1 MPMRGYGK
9 NIHLSGRTIMKGTGG
24 SVLLD
29 KGAGGSASSYDGLD
43 QYLEMTGR
51 GRHTEPD
58 VKGNIVETNL
68 GRKLSNLKVKP
79 LERKPPRIHLG

>member
-1 MPMRGYGK
+1 MEK
-9 NIHLSGRTIMKGTGG
+9 IFILSGRTIMKGTGG

-79 LERKPPRIHLG
+79 LEKKPPRIHLG